1 MTVTL
6 TILTD
11 GVPRT
16 ITAAKGENLLAVLR
30 TQGYDINSVCSG
42 NGSCGKCKVR
52 FVSPPG
58 ALTGIEQRLL
68 RPREAAQGVRLA
80 CCVTLESD
88 CTIDIPSDSGMAIVG
103 AGAQKRENGGG
114 RCFAAIDIGTTTLV
128 AALTDASGSVL
139 ASKGEKN
146 RQAAFGADVIS
157 RVKHIHAGG
166 LGELQRTAATQIDSM
181 LTALLEDSPGLRI
194 QSTTVSG
201 NTAMLNI
208 FFNEDCSGLG
218 FSPYTPAFLSSRR
231 APAAS
236 LGLSVGGDVISVA
249 GMASFAGGD
258 ITAGIVA
265 LPAKEDGCCLLLDLG
280 TNAEIAL
287 YGRGKIWCTSAAAG
301 PAFEGASIRQGMGAV
316 NGAVCSFELANG
328 SPRVRTI
335 GNKPAKGIC
344 GSGLID
350 IVAQLLDNGI
360 IDETGRLLGG
370 SFEICD
376 GVHLYAEDVRELQ
389 LAKAAIAAA
398 IELLIA
404 HSGVAYDDITYVFI
418 SGGFGNYI
426 NTANA
431 VRLGL
436 LPEELKKKT
445 AAVGNSSLAGCILC
459 AVSPEKMA
467 LADETAQKA
476 VYLDLANSPEF
487 SDAYIEH
494 MMF

>member
-1 MTVTL
+1 
-6 TILTD
+6 
-11 GVPRT
+11 
-16 ITAAKGENLLAVLR
+16 
-30 TQGYDINSVCSG
+30 
-42 NGSCGKCKVR
+42 VR
-52 FVSPPG
+52 FVSHPG
-58 ALTGIEQRLL
+58 APSGIERRLL
-68 RPREAAQGVRLA
+68 TPREITEGIRLA
-80 CCVTLESD
+80 CRVTLESD
-88 CTIDIPSDSGMAIVG
+88 CIIDIPSDSGMTVVG
-103 AGAQKRENGGG
+103 AGAEKRENGGG
-114 RCFAAIDIGTTTLV
+114 RCYAAVDIGTTTLV
-128 AALTDASGSVL
+128 AALADASGSVL
-139 ASKGEKN
+139 ATKGEKN

-166 LGELQRTAATQIDSM
+166 LGELQRTVAAQVDSM
-181 LTALLEDSPGLRI
+181 LAGLLEDSPGI
-194 QSTTVSG
+194 QIESTTVSG

-218 FSPYTPAFLSSRR
+218 FAPYNPAFLASRR
-231 APAAS
+231 ASAAS

-258 ITAGIVA
+258 ITAGIIA
-265 LPAKEDGCCLLLDLG
+265 LPPKDNGYCLLLDLG

-287 YGRGKIWCTSAAAG
+287 YGQGKIWCTSAAAG

-316 NGAVCSFELANG
+316 NGAVCSFELAGGNA
-328 SPRVRTI
+328 RVRTI
-335 GNKPAKGIC
+335 GNKPAAGIC

-350 IVAQLLDNGI
+350 IAAQLLDHGL

-370 SFEICD
+370 SFEVCD
-376 GVHLYAEDVRELQ
+376 GVSLYAEDVRELQ

-404 HSGVAYDDITYVFI
+404 RAAVAFEDIADVYI
-418 SGGFGNYI
+418 SGGFGSYI

-436 LPEELKKKT
+436 LLEPLKKKT

-459 AVSPEKMA
+459 AVSPETMA
-467 LADETAQKA
+467 LADETARKA
-476 VYLDLANSPEF
+476 VYLDLANDPAF

-494 MMF
+494 MLF

>member
-1 MTVTL
+1 LTL
-6 TILTD
+6 TILKD
-11 GVPRT
+11 GVPQT
-16 ITAAKGENLLAVLR
+16 LAAAKGENLLNILR

-42 NGSCGKCKVR
+42 NGSCGKCKVH
-52 FVSPPG
+52 FLTTPPP
-58 ALTGIEQRLL
+58 LSRVEQRMLS
-68 RPREAAQGVRLA
+68 PQEISEGMRLA
-80 CCVTLESD
+80 CRVALEGD
-88 CTIDIPSDSGMAIVG
+88 CTVEIPSDSGMAIAG
-103 AGAQKRENGGG
+103 AGVEKRENGDG
-114 RCFAAIDIGTTTLV
+114 RCFAAVDIGTTTLV
-128 AALTDASGSVL
+128 AALVDASGSVL
-139 ASKGEKN
+139 ATKGEKN

-157 RVKHIHAGG
+157 RVKHIHTGG
-166 LGELQRTAATQIDSM
+166 LGELQRTVAAQIDSM
-181 LTALLEDSPGLRI
+181 LLGLLKEFPAARLE
-194 QSTTVSG
+194 STTVSG

-218 FSPYTPAFLSSRR
+218 FAPYTPAFLSSRR
-231 APAAS
+231 ASAAS
-236 LGLSVGGDVISVA
+236 LGLSVGGDVVSVA

-265 LPAKEDGCCLLLDLG
+265 LPAQDDGLAMLIDLG

-316 NGAVCSFELANG
+316 NGAVCSFELVNG
-328 SPRVRTI
+328 NPCVRTI
-335 GNKPAKGIC
+335 GNKPAMGIC

-350 IVAQLLDNGI
+350 IAAQLLENGI
-360 IDETGRLLGG
+360 LDETGRLLGG

-376 GVHLYAEDVRELQ
+376 GVSLYAEDIRELQ

-398 IELLIA
+398 IELLVA
-404 HSGVAYDDITYVFI
+404 RSGVAFDDIADVFI
-418 SGGFGNYI
+418 SGGFGSYI

-436 LPEELKKKT
+436 LPEQLKKKT

-467 LADETAQKA
+467 LADEIAKKA
-476 VYLDLANSPEF
+476 VYLELTNSAAF

-494 MMF
+494 MLF

>member
-1 MTVTL
+1 MTL
-6 TILTD
+6 TILKD
-11 GVPRT
+11 GVPQT
-16 ITAAKGENLLAVLR
+16 LAAAKGENLLNVLR

-52 FVSPPG
+52 FLTTPPP
-58 ALTGIEQRLL
+58 LSRVEQRMLS
-68 RPREAAQGVRLA
+68 PQEISEGMRLA
-80 CCVTLESD
+80 CRVALEGD
-88 CTIDIPSDSGMAIVG
+88 CTVEIPSDSDMAIAG
-103 AGAQKRENGGG
+103 AGVEKRENGDG
-114 RCFAAIDIGTTTLV
+114 RCFAAVDIGTTTLV
-128 AALTDASGSVL
+128 AALVDASGSVL
-139 ASKGEKN
+139 ATKGEKN

-157 RVKHIHAGG
+157 RVKHIHTGG
-166 LGELQRTAATQIDSM
+166 LGELQRTVAAQIDSM
-181 LTALLEDSPGLRI
+181 LLGLLKEFPAARLE
-194 QSTTVSG
+194 STTVSG

-218 FSPYTPAFLSSRR
+218 FAPYTPAFLSSRR
-231 APAAS
+231 APAVS
-236 LGLSVGGDVISVA
+236 LGLSVGGDVVSVA

-265 LPAKEDGCCLLLDLG
+265 LPAQDDGLAMLIDLG

-316 NGAVCSFELANG
+316 NGAVCSFELVNG
-328 SPRVRTI
+328 NPRVRTI
-335 GNKPAKGIC
+335 GNKPAMGIC

-350 IVAQLLDNGI
+350 IAAQLLENGI
-360 IDETGRLLGG
+360 LDETGRLLGG

-376 GVHLYAEDVRELQ
+376 GVSLYAEDIRELQ

-398 IELLIA
+398 IELLVA
-404 HSGVAYDDITYVFI
+404 RSGVAFDDITDVFI
-418 SGGFGNYI
+418 SGGFGSYI

-436 LPEELKKKT
+436 LPEQLKKKT

-467 LADETAQKA
+467 LADEIAQKA
-476 VYLDLANSPEF
+476 VYLDLTNSAAF

-494 MMF
+494 MLF